1 MSELVSGEVSAKYI
15 FLDGLCSI
23 GIGRLDLSPH
33 HIERSLADQSINY
46 LVSVSVKSEPGN
58 TGGQQAENGHRGAT
72 ELTIIITFGSDSL
85 ELSSVTYP
93 GAVDMS
99 FYEAKIC

>member
-15 FLDGLCSI
+15 SHDGLCSI
-23 GIGRLDLSPH
+23 GTLDLSPH

-46 LVSVSVKSEPGN
+46 LVSVSVQSEPGN

-72 ELTIIITFGSDSL
+72 ELTIISDS
-85 ELSSVTYP
+85 
-93 GAVDMS
+93 
-99 FYEAKIC
+99 